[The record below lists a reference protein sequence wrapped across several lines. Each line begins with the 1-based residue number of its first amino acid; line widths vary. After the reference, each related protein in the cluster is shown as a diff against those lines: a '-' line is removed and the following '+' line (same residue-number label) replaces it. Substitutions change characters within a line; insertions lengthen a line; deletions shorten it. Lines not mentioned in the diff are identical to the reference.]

1 MNCIIVDDD
10 PVWLRTLEEFVGK
23 SSSLSLVGSF
33 TESLSARNL
42 LMSRRDIE
50 LIFLDIQMPEM
61 DGFDFLSSLENPPHI
76 IFVSGSEEHAFKAF
90 NYNGIDYLLKP
101 ITYPRFC
108 RAVEK
113 IMKYYAPRQAPSTVG
128 EEEIFIKKASSL
140 VRLKL
145 KEILYVEAL
154 GKLRQRHHTRREVYL
169 FTSPWR
175 AIEQQLAVDGLFV
188 RIHRSY
194 LVNKSVI
201 RSISENS
208 LTIFVGNTPKI
219 LPVGKSYRDGIMNYI
234 NIMTR

>member
-10 PVWLRTLEEFVGK
+10 LIWCKTLSEFVGK
-23 SSSLSLVGSF
+23 SASLSLIGAYSDSV
-33 TESLSARNL
+33 SARNA
-42 LMSRRDIE
+42 LMSRKDIE

-76 IFVSGSEEHAFKAF
+76 VFVSGSEEHAYEAY

-101 ITYPRFC
+101 IAYSRFC
-108 RAVEK
+108 RAIEK
-113 IMKYYAPRQAPSTVG
+113 VMKYSTVRNTAATAG
-128 EEEIFIKKASSL
+128 DEEIFIKKASTL

-145 KEILYVEAL
+145 KEILFVEAL
-154 GKLRQRHHTRREVYL
+154 ENYVSVITKDEKYTIH
-169 FTSPWR
+169 FTMR
-175 AIEQQLAVDGLFV
+175 AIEQQLPSGLFV
-188 RIHRSY
+188 RIHRSF

-208 LTIFVGNTPKI
+208 LVIHVGNVPKT
-219 LPVGKSYRDGIMNYI
+219 LPVGKSYRESIMNYI

>member
-1 MNCIIVDDD
+1 
-10 PVWLRTLEEFVGK
+10 
-23 SSSLSLVGSF
+23 
-33 TESLSARNL
+33 
-42 LMSRRDIE
+42 MSRKDIE

-76 IFVSGSEEHAFKAF
+76 VFVSGSEEHAYEAY

-101 ITYPRFC
+101 IAYSRFC
-108 RAVEK
+108 RAIEK
-113 IMKYYAPRQAPSTVG
+113 VMKYSNVRNTAATAG
-128 EEEIFIKKASSL
+128 DEEIFIKKASTL

-154 GKLRQRHHTRREVYL
+154 ENYVSVMTKDEKYTIH
-169 FTSPWR
+169 FTMR
-175 AIEQQLAVDGLFV
+175 AIEQQLPSGLFV
-188 RIHRSY
+188 RIHRSF

-208 LTIFVGNTPKI
+208 LVIFVGNVPKT
-219 LPVGKSYRDGIMNYI
+219 LPVGKSYRESIMNYI

>member
-33 TESLSARNL
+33 SDSVSARNL
-42 LMSRRDIE
+42 LMSRGDIE
-50 LIFLDIQMPEM
+50 LVLLDIMMPEM

-76 IFVSGSEEHAFKAF
+76 IFVSGSEDYAFKAF

-101 ITYPRFC
+101 ISYPRFC
-108 RAVEK
+108 RAIEK
-113 IMKYYAPRQAPSTVG
+113 IMKYYAPRAIPSAVG

-154 GKLRQRHHTRREVYL
+154 ENYVSVVTRDEKYTIH
-169 FTSPWR
+169 FTMR
-175 AIEQQLAVDGLFV
+175 AIEQQLPSGLFV

-208 LTIFVGNTPKI
+208 LTIVVGNTPKI

>member
-10 PVWLRTLEEFVGK
+10 PVWLRTLEEFVSK
-23 SSSLSLVGSF
+23 SASLSLVGSF
-33 TESLSARNL
+33 SDSLSARNL
-42 LMSRRDIE
+42 LMSQRDIE
-50 LIFLDIQMPEM
+50 LIFLDILMPEM

-76 IFVSGSEEHAFKAF
+76 IFVSGSEEHAYLAY
-90 NYNGIDYLLKP
+90 NYNGVDYLLKP

-113 IMKYYAPRQAPSTVG
+113 VMKYYAPRKAPSTVG

-145 KEILYVEAL
+145 KEILFVEAL
-154 GKLRQRHHTRREVYL
+154 ENYVSVITRDEKYTIH
-169 FTSPWR
+169 FTMR
-175 AIEQQLAVDGLFV
+175 GIEQQLPSELFV

-208 LTIFVGNTPKI
+208 LTIAVGNTPKI

>member
-23 SSSLSLVGSF
+23 SSSLTLVGSYSD
-33 TESLSARNL
+33 SLSARNL
-42 LMSRRDIE
+42 LMSRSDIE
-50 LIFLDIQMPEM
+50 LIFLDIEMPEM

-76 IFVSGSEEHAFKAF
+76 IFVSGSEEYAYKAF

-113 IMKYYAPRQAPSTVG
+113 IMKYYAPRSVPSSAG
-128 EEEIFIKKASSL
+128 EEEIFIKKGSSL

-145 KEILYVEAL
+145 KEILFVEAL
-154 GKLRQRHHTRREVYL
+154 ENYVSVNTRDEKYTIH
-169 FTSPWR
+169 FTMR
-175 AIEQQLAVDGLFV
+175 GIEQQLPSSLFE

-201 RSISENS
+201 RSITENS
-208 LTIFVGNTPKI
+208 LTIAIGGNTKI

-234 NIMTR
+234 NIMQR